1 MTISKKWKTRVW
13 VKYAFIGPIL
23 RPAQA
28 MGSMKR
34 LVSLRSISTSRLM
47 HLLSRALLRR
57 RSLWSSRYTS
67 RNTNNRNRSSM
78 SLCASNRCHNLSL
91 RHSRSSSRHLSLS
104 RQRRN
109 QPLRLLRSQS
119 R

>member
-1 MTISKKWKTRVW
+1 M
-13 VKYAFIGPIL
+13 KYAFIGPIL

-67 RNTNNRNRSSM
+67 RNPNNRNRM
-78 SLCASNRCHNLSL
+78 SLCASNRCHNLSMSL
-91 RHSRSSSRHLSLS
+91 SLHHSRSSSRHLSLS

-109 QPLRLLRSQS
+109 RPLRLLWSQS

>member
-1 MTISKKWKTRVW
+1 
-13 VKYAFIGPIL
+13 
-23 RPAQA
+23 
-28 MGSMKR
+28 MKR

-67 RNTNNRNRSSM
+67 RDPNNRNRNRSSM
-78 SLCASNRCHNLSL
+78 SLCASNRCHNSMSLSL
-91 RHSRSSSRHLSLS
+91 HHSRSSSRHLSLS

>member
-1 MTISKKWKTRVW
+1 
-13 VKYAFIGPIL
+13 
-23 RPAQA
+23 

-78 SLCASNRCHNLSL
+78 SLCASNRCHNLSMSLSL

>member
-1 MTISKKWKTRVW
+1 M
-13 VKYAFIGPIL
+13 KYAFIGPIL

-67 RNTNNRNRSSM
+67 RNTNNRNRNRSSM
-78 SLCASNRCHNLSL
+78 SLCASNRCHNLSMSLSL